1 MKLKNVSLF
10 LASNQWF
17 KGINF
22 LQILDLAMEFKT
34 IIARNDEIGTIFRA
48 YNAEEGYKLIIF
60 KEIYVRINTLNH

>member
-1 MKLKNVSLF
+1 
-10 LASNQWF
+10 
-17 KGINF
+17 
-22 LQILDLAMEFKT
+22 MEFKT